1 MSKKVFLANFKFWLN
16 QFLRFDDSFFSSPKP
31 KFSLPLKN
39 YDPIEMKNLL
49 NLVGCSENRFP
60 AFEFQKP
67 VAAGGKNNRK
77 PNDLIHE
84 I

>member
-1 MSKKVFLANFKFWLN
+1 MSKKVFPADFKFRLN
-16 QFLRFDDSFFSSPKP
+16 QFLRFDDSFFRVQSQS
-31 KFSLPLKN
+31 FRCLKN